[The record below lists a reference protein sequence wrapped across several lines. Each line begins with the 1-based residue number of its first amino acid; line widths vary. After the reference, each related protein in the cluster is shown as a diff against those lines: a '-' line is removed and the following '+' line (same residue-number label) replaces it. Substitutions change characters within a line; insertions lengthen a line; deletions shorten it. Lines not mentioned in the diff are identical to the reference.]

1 MVDKI
6 KKVEEEE
13 IEVPKKAAS
22 KKKLEKPEGLYLS
35 TNPDG
40 DS

>member
-6 KKVEEEE
+6 KKVEEVKKPTKVEK
-13 IEVPKKAAS
+13 PKKD
-22 KKKLEKPEGLYLS
+22 GLYLS

-40 DS
+40 DESNKN

>member
-6 KKVEEEE
+6 KEEKEIKKVEA
-13 IEVPKKAAS
+13 PKKS
-22 KKKLEKPEGLYLS
+22 KKADGLYLS

-40 DS
+40 DN

>member
-6 KKVEEEE
+6 KEEKE
-13 IEVPKKAAS
+13 IKKKSKKAD
-22 KKKLEKPEGLYLS
+22 GLYLS

-40 DS
+40 DN